1 MVVPYQKNN
10 RVHTIFKPVIVVQTP
25 SSPHLKLRHQLWR
38 RTIQR
43 RRRSRTPRHG
53 WGGLPSS
60 GYLPGFIFIPG
71 WHYPRSKMN
80 LILTEIQMAETEGT
94 SEYAF
99 RVESPYLVL
108 IAWHLLKRTIA

>member
-1 MVVPYQKNN
+1 
-10 RVHTIFKPVIVVQTP
+10 
-25 SSPHLKLRHQLWR
+25 
-38 RTIQR
+38 
-43 RRRSRTPRHG
+43 
-53 WGGLPSS
+53 
-60 GYLPGFIFIPG
+60 
-71 WHYPRSKMN
+71 MN